1 MLIAGSDNIA
11 AKLETI
17 NLEGK
22 LEEAI
27 GVGAYQLLGVI
38 GFAVL
43 GILLYRTAMKK
54 HPEVEI

>member
-1 MLIAGSDNIA
+1 V
-11 AKLETI
+11 

-27 GVGAYQLLGVI
+27 GVDGYQLLGVI